1 MMALSADREG
11 RILVVDDE
19 ASIVR
24 LFVRALQAAGYSE
37 VRGLTD
43 PLEALICLDS
53 EDFDLVILDLNM
65 PGMDGF
71 TLLREIS
78 ARLSK
83 DSFLPVMAVSGM
95 GSPDAK
101 ERAFREGA
109 KDYLVKPIDIKE
121 LVLHVDSLLETRFL
135 SQRLQRQQE
144 ELAELVGRRTEELQR
159 SMAQKREVER
169 ELDKSEERFYRAF
182 ASNPGLSSIVDLES
196 GTVVDVNDAW
206 LGALGFDRE
215 EVIGRRVP
223 DLGIATEDDGRQ
235 VAWFWSAE
243 HPDQCRGV
251 EVNVRAKDGRVLTL
265 MFSRERLDLGG
276 RECVLGTAIDITERK
291 AAEESLRE
299 AYERLR
305 RSQSETLRALGA
317 VTEFR
322 DPYTAGHQ
330 QRVARL
336 AVAIARLLGLS
347 EATIEG
353 LRDAALVHDIGK
365 VAVPYEILASPVQLT
380 RIQSEMVRE
389 HVESGYQI
397 LKTITFDHPIADIVR
412 QHHERLDGSG
422 YPRGLK
428 GDEILLE
435 ARILAVADTVEA
447 MASHRPYRPALG
459 VRAAMKEVGRN
470 RGVLYEPGVVDAL
483 SGIDVAALLKADS
496 WVDQPDLKL
505 ERE

>member
-1 MMALSADREG
+1 
-11 RILVVDDE
+11 VVDDE

-24 LFVRALQAAGYSE
+24 LFVRALEAAGYTE

-43 PLEALICLDS
+43 PREALVCLDS
-53 EDFDLVILDLNM
+53 EEPDLVVLDLNM

-71 TLLREIS
+71 AFLREINT
-78 ARLSK
+78 RLSK

-95 GSPDAK
+95 GDPDAK
-101 ERAFREGA
+101 EWAFREGA
-109 KDYLVKPIDIKE
+109 KDYLVKPIDVKE

-144 ELAELVGRRTEELQR
+144 ELAELVGRRTEQLQR
-159 SMAQKREVER
+159 SMAQKREVEQA
-169 ELDKSEERFYRAF
+169 LDKSEERFYKAF
-182 ASNPGLSSIVDLES
+182 ASNPGLSSIVELTT

-206 LGALGFDRE
+206 LHALGFSRE
-215 EVIGRRVP
+215 EVVGRTVL
-223 DLGIATEDDGRQ
+223 DLGIATEANGRQ
-235 VAWFWSAE
+235 LAWFWSAE
-243 HPDQCRGV
+243 HPDRCQGV
-251 EVNVRAKDGRVLTL
+251 EVNVRAKDGRILTL

-276 RECVLGTAIDITERK
+276 KDCVLGTAIDITERK
-291 AAEESLRE
+291 VAEESLRE
-299 AYERLR
+299 AYGRLR

-317 VTEFR
+317 VTEYR

-336 AVAIARLLGLS
+336 AVAVAQLLGLS
-347 EATIEG
+347 EADIEG
-353 LRDAALVHDIGK
+353 LRDAAVVHDIGK
-365 VAVPYEILASPVQLT
+365 VAVPYEILTLPAQLN
-380 RIQSEMVRE
+380 RIQSEMMRE
-389 HVESGYQI
+389 HVEAGYQI
-397 LKTITFDHPIADIVR
+397 LSTISFDHPIAEIVR

-428 GDEILLE
+428 GDAILLE

-459 VRAAMKEVGRN
+459 VRAAMREVGRN
-470 RGVLYEPGVVDAL
+470 RGILYEPEVVDAL
-483 SGIDVAALLKADS
+483 TAIDVSTLLKADTGP
-496 WVDQPDLKL
+496 VQPHVKL